1 MKRLVD
7 RLLAFVLGVI
17 AIFAGFAVAAE
28 LLAPFM
34 ATIVTVV
41 AIAVGVA
48 TLVVVVPPLLGMGS
62 SLAERLRGGRW
73 DKP

>member
-34 ATIVTVV
+34 ATIVTVA
-41 AIAVGVA
+41 AIAVGVLA
-48 TLVVVVPPLLGMGS
+48 LVLLAPPLFKMGS
-62 SLAERLRGGRW
+62 GLSERLKGW
-73 DKP
+73 SQ